1 MNKSPPKFEKTQ
13 CKKNDYDC
21 ADNLYANSDYKKA
34 YVKLNA
40 CTEKVCQTEKKAFN
54 EAINKDYDAQFSKSE
69 QADRALNVLDLIK
82 KATKKNK
89 IFLLR
94 RT

>member
-1 MNKSPPKFEKTQ
+1 
-13 CKKNDYDC
+13 
-21 ADNLYANSDYKKA
+21 
-34 YVKLNA
+34 
-40 CTEKVCQTEKKAFN
+40 VCQTEKKAFN